1 MDDKARRLGA
11 QPESALAGSLGVVG
25 AAVVLAQLFWIHY
38 FLLCVIILC
47 LVHLAFFWL
56 AILIWIF

>member
-1 MDDKARRLGA
+1 MDDKARRL
-11 QPESALAGSLGVVG
+11 PESALAGSLGVVG

-47 LVHLAFFWL
+47 QVHNAVHIATSLVAKS
-56 AILIWIF
+56 